1 VTQPPETGPAPA
13 GAEESSPVTPPAAA
27 SDAEAPEAA
36 APEAP
41 VATPDAAP
49 QAAPDAAPQVA
60 PEVAAATVAA
70 PPATAA
76 PTPAV
81 FGNASGRSRRGEAR
95 TYDFR
100 RPTKLSREHVR
111 VLQIAQ
117 EAFARQATT
126 ILTTFLRAG
135 ARLELVGIEQF
146 SYDDYLATLPNP
158 VFITTFTLEPLA
170 GKGLLAYPLDMAMAI
185 VDHMLGGSGR
195 AEQPNRPMTAME
207 SAITN
212 HLLSRLLDEFAASF
226 ATITEIQP
234 ALNGFEYNPQLAQA
248 ASGSD
253 TVMVA
258 TFGMSVGSREGEATL
273 VLPFSSFATALNNAA
288 SPQLS
293 ETALAKRKRAAEAL
307 TARLNLVPVDVSVRF
322 APLTVSSADLLS
334 LAVGDV
340 LLLRHPPD
348 SPLEVTTNDVTFAYA
363 IASNHRRRLAAAIV
377 PTPYAA
383 AKDSA

>member
-1 VTQPPETGPAPA
+1 MNGNVTQPPETGPAPA
-13 GAEESSPVTPPAAA
+13 GAGAQSPAGQ
-27 SDAEAPEAA
+27 AP
-36 APEAP
+36 
-41 VATPDAAP
+41 AP
-49 QAAPDAAPQVA
+49 QTIAPDASAAQSASQAVSTASAGVA
-60 PEVAAATVAA
+60 
-70 PPATAA
+70 
-76 PTPAV
+76 
-81 FGNASGRSRRGEAR
+81 GRSRRGEPR

-117 EAFARQATT
+117 ESFARQATT

-185 VDHMLGGSGR
+185 VDHMLGGSGK

-212 HLLSRLLDEFAASF
+212 HLLGRLLDEFANSF
-226 ATITEIQP
+226 GSVTQLQP
-234 ALNGFEYNPQLAQA
+234 ALDGIEYNPQLAQA

-258 TFGMSVGSREGEATL
+258 TFDMSVGSREGEATL
-273 VLPFSSFATALNNAA
+273 VLPFSSFASALNNAA

-293 ETALAKRKRAAEAL
+293 ESALAKRKRAAEAL
-307 TARLNLVPVDVSVRF
+307 TARLNFVPVDVSVRF
-322 APLTVSSADLLS
+322 APLSVSSADLLS

-377 PTPYAA
+377 PTPHAA
-383 AKDSA
+383 AKDTA

>member
-1 VTQPPETGPAPA
+1 MRWNVTTPETGPAP
-13 GAEESSPVTPPAAA
+13 GVPDVQSPPESPVPPAAA
-27 SDAEAPEAA
+27 PAPAAA
-36 APEAP
+36 APAAPAP
-41 VATPDAAP
+41 VA
-49 QAAPDAAPQVA
+49 
-60 PEVAAATVAA
+60 
-70 PPATAA
+70 
-76 PTPAV
+76 
-81 FGNASGRSRRGEAR
+81 RSRRGEPR

-146 SYDDYLATLPNP
+146 SYDDYVVTLPNP
-158 VFITTFTLEPLA
+158 VFISTFSLEPMA
-170 GKGLLAYPLDMAMAI
+170 GKGMLAYPLDIAMAI

-195 AEQPNRPMTAME
+195 ADQPSRPMTAME
-207 SAITN
+207 TAITN
-212 HLLSRLLDEFAASF
+212 HLLDRLLDEFAVSF

-234 ALNGFEYNPQLAQA
+234 ALLGHEYNPQLAQA
-248 ASGSD
+248 AAGSD

-258 TFGMSVGSREGEATL
+258 SYTMSVGSREGEATL
-273 VLPFSSFATALNNAA
+273 VLPFSSFAQALNNAA

-322 APLTVSSADLLS
+322 APLTVSSSDLLS

-348 SPLEVTTNDVTFAYA
+348 APLEVTTNDVTFAYA

-377 PTPYAA
+377 PTPHTAA
-383 AKDSA
+383 VKDTA

>member
-1 VTQPPETGPAPA
+1 
-13 GAEESSPVTPPAAA
+13 
-27 SDAEAPEAA
+27 
-36 APEAP
+36 
-41 VATPDAAP
+41 
-49 QAAPDAAPQVA
+49 
-60 PEVAAATVAA
+60 
-70 PPATAA
+70 
-76 PTPAV
+76 
-81 FGNASGRSRRGEAR
+81 
-95 TYDFR
+95 
-100 RPTKLSREHVR
+100 

-212 HLLSRLLDEFAASF
+212 HLLSRLLDEFSASF
-226 ATITEIQP
+226 ATITQIQP

-258 TFGMSVGSREGEATL
+258 TFDMSVGTREGEATL
-273 VLPFSSFATALNNAA
+273 VLPFSSFAAALNNAA

-293 ETALAKRKRAAEAL
+293 ETALAKRRRAAEAL

-383 AKDSA
+383 AKDTA

>member
-1 VTQPPETGPAPA
+1 MTGNVTQPPVTEPAPA
-13 GAEESSPVTPPAAA
+13 GQGAPSPEDQAEQAPPPSPTTPAVPAPTSAA
-27 SDAEAPEAA
+27 GTS
-36 APEAP
+36 
-41 VATPDAAP
+41 
-49 QAAPDAAPQVA
+49 
-60 PEVAAATVAA
+60 AAATHA
-70 PPATAA
+70 
-76 PTPAV
+76 
-81 FGNASGRSRRGEAR
+81 GRSRRGAPR

-185 VDHMLGGSGR
+185 VDHMLGGSGT
-195 AEQPNRPMTAME
+195 AQQPNRPMTAME
-207 SAITN
+207 SAISN
-212 HLLSRLLDEFAASF
+212 HLLGRLLDEFAASF
-226 ATITEIQP
+226 ATITELQP

-258 TFGMSVGSREGEATL
+258 TFAMAVGAREGEATL
-273 VLPFSSFATALNNAA
+273 VLPFSSFASALNNAA

-293 ETALAKRKRAAEAL
+293 ETALAKRRRAAEAL

-383 AKDSA
+383 AKDTA

>member
-1 VTQPPETGPAPA
+1 VTTPEAGPDPREADPLSPDGAPPA
-13 GAEESSPVTPPAAA
+13 GPPATTEPPAAA
-27 SDAEAPEAA
+27 AE
-36 APEAP
+36 PEAP
-41 VATPDAAP
+41 AGPTAAP
-49 QAAPDAAPQVA
+49 QTTP
-60 PEVAAATVAA
+60 TV
-70 PPATAA
+70 
-76 PTPAV
+76 TPV
-81 FGNASGRSRRGEAR
+81 VVPVVGSTTSGRSKRGEAR

-117 EAFARQATT
+117 ESFARQATT
-126 ILTTFLRAG
+126 ILTTLLRTG
-135 ARLELVGIEQF
+135 ARVDLIGIEQS
-146 SYDDYLATLPNP
+146 SYDDYIVTLPNP
-158 VFITTFTLEPLA
+158 AFITTFSIEPLA
-170 GKGLLAYPLDMAMAI
+170 GKGMLAYSLDIAMAM

-207 SAITN
+207 STITS
-212 HLLSRLLDEFAASF
+212 HLLERLLEEMAATFAPIA
-226 ATITEIQP
+226 EIQP
-234 ALNGFEYNPQLAQA
+234 YMLGFEYNPQLAQA

-258 TFGMSVGSREGEATL
+258 NFSLAVGTREGQATL
-273 VLPFSSFATALNNAA
+273 VLPFSSFAQALNNAA

-293 ETALAKRKRAAEAL
+293 DSALAKRKRAAEAL
-307 TARLNLVPVDVSVRF
+307 TVRLNLVPVDVSVRF

-340 LLLRHPPD
+340 LLLRHAPD

-377 PTPYAA
+377 PTPHAA
-383 AKDSA
+383 VKDTA

>member
-1 VTQPPETGPAPA
+1 MTWNVTQPETGPAPSEPDVRSA
-13 GAEESSPVTPPAAA
+13 TESPVPPADAPVADAALGAAEGAPAVPEPAPAPTPAAPAPAAA
-27 SDAEAPEAA
+27 SAA
-36 APEAP
+36 A
-41 VATPDAAP
+41 
-49 QAAPDAAPQVA
+49 VA
-60 PEVAAATVAA
+60 PTA
-70 PPATAA
+70 P
-76 PTPAV
+76 
-81 FGNASGRSRRGEAR
+81 SGRSRRGERR

-146 SYDDYLATLPNP
+146 SYDDYIVTLPNP
-158 VFITTFTLEPLA
+158 VYITTFSLEPMA
-170 GKGLLAYPLDMAMAI
+170 GKGMLAYPLDIAMAI
-185 VDHMLGGSGR
+185 VDHLLGGNGN
-195 AEQPNRPMTAME
+195 ADQPSRPMTAME
-207 SAITN
+207 TTITN
-212 HLLSRLLDEFAASF
+212 HLLDRLLDEFAVSF
-226 ATITEIQP
+226 ATITDIQP
-234 ALNGFEYNPQLAQA
+234 AMLGHEYNPQLAQA
-248 ASGSD
+248 AAGSD

-258 TFGMSVGSREGEATL
+258 SFTMSVGSREGEATL
-273 VLPFSSFATALNNAA
+273 VLPFSSFAQALNNAA

-293 ETALAKRKRAAEAL
+293 DTALAKRRRAAEAL

-348 SPLEVTTNDVTFAYA
+348 APLEVTTNDVTFAYA

-383 AKDSA
+383 AKDTA

>member
-1 VTQPPETGPAPA
+1 VTQPETGPAPVEP
-13 GAEESSPVTPPAAA
+13 GLRSPAESP
-27 SDAEAPEAA
+27 
-36 APEAP
+36 
-41 VATPDAAP
+41 
-49 QAAPDAAPQVA
+49 
-60 PEVAAATVAA
+60 A
-70 PPATAA
+70 PPPSPAT
-76 PTPAV
+76 TT
-81 FGNASGRSRRGEAR
+81 GRSRRGEPR

-111 VLQIAQ
+111 VMQIAQ

-146 SYDDYLATLPNP
+146 SYDDYVVTLPDP
-158 VFITTFTLEPLA
+158 VFISTFSLEPLA
-170 GKGLLAYPLDMAMAI
+170 GKGMLAYPLDIAMAI
-185 VDHMLGGSGR
+185 VDHMLGGSGS

-207 SAITN
+207 TTITN
-212 HLLSRLLDEFAASF
+212 HLLDRLLDEFAASF
-226 ATITEIQP
+226 GTITAIQP
-234 ALNGFEYNPQLAQA
+234 ALLGHEYNPQLAQA
-248 ASGSD
+248 AAGSD

-258 TFGMSVGSREGEATL
+258 SFTMAVGNREGEATL
-273 VLPFSSFATALNNAA
+273 VLPFSSFAQALNNAA

-293 ETALAKRKRAAEAL
+293 ESALLKRKRAAEAL

-322 APLTVSSADLLS
+322 APLSVSSADLLS

-348 SPLEVTTNDVTFAYA
+348 APLEVTTNDVTFAYA

-383 AKDSA
+383 AKDTA

>member
-1 VTQPPETGPAPA
+1 VTSPETGPAPREA
-13 GAEESSPVTPPAAA
+13 DSQSSDASPLAAAAPPAAA
-27 SDAEAPEAA
+27 TAPGTAPA
-36 APEAP
+36 APAGPSPAP
-41 VATPDAAP
+41 NPSAGTGS
-49 QAAPDAAPQVA
+49 
-60 PEVAAATVAA
+60 
-70 PPATAA
+70 
-76 PTPAV
+76 
-81 FGNASGRSRRGEAR
+81 GNRSRRGEPR

-146 SYDDYLATLPNP
+146 AYDDYLVTLPNP
-158 VFITTFTLEPLA
+158 VFISTFTLEPLA
-170 GKGLLAYPLDMAMAI
+170 GKGLLAYPLDIAMAI
-185 VDHMLGGSGR
+185 VDHMLGGSGN

-207 SAITN
+207 TSITN
-212 HLLSRLLDEFAASF
+212 HLLSRLLDEFAGSF

-258 TFGMSVGSREGEATL
+258 TFSMAVGSREGEATL
-273 VLPFSSFATALNNAA
+273 VLPFSSFAQALNNAA

-293 ETALAKRKRAAEAL
+293 ETAIAKRKRAEEAL

-322 APLTVSSADLLS
+322 APLSVSSADLLS

-348 SPLEVTTNDVTFAYA
+348 APLEVTTNDVTFAYA

-377 PTPYAA
+377 PTPHAAA
-383 AKDSA
+383 AKDIA

>member
-1 VTQPPETGPAPA
+1 VGPSSADEDDVTSPETGPDARTAGPLSPDASSAASPAAPA
-13 GAEESSPVTPPAAA
+13 PQTA
-27 SDAEAPEAA
+27 AA
-36 APEAP
+36 APVPAAFLPPTAP
-41 VATPDAAP
+41 SGV
-49 QAAPDAAPQVA
+49 
-60 PEVAAATVAA
+60 
-70 PPATAA
+70 
-76 PTPAV
+76 
-81 FGNASGRSRRGEAR
+81 GRSRRGEPR

-126 ILTTFLRAG
+126 ILTTLLRAG
-135 ARLELVGIEQF
+135 ARMELVGIEQF
-146 SYDDYLATLPNP
+146 SYDDYLATLPDQ
-158 VFITTFTLEPLA
+158 VFISTFTIEPLA
-170 GKGLLAYPLDMAMAI
+170 GKGMLAYPLDIAMAT

-207 SAITN
+207 STITN
-212 HLLSRLLDEFAASF
+212 HLLTRLLDEFARSF
-226 ATITEIQP
+226 ATITELQP

-258 TFGMSVGSREGEATL
+258 TFAMAVGNREGEATL
-273 VLPFSSFATALNNAA
+273 VLPFSSFAQALNNAA

-322 APLTVSSADLLS
+322 APLSVSSADLLS

-383 AKDSA
+383 KDTA

>member
-1 VTQPPETGPAPA
+1 
-13 GAEESSPVTPPAAA
+13 
-27 SDAEAPEAA
+27 
-36 APEAP
+36 
-41 VATPDAAP
+41 
-49 QAAPDAAPQVA
+49 
-60 PEVAAATVAA
+60 
-70 PPATAA
+70 
-76 PTPAV
+76 
-81 FGNASGRSRRGEAR
+81 
-95 TYDFR
+95 
-100 RPTKLSREHVR
+100 

-126 ILTTFLRAG
+126 TLTTFLRAG

-146 SYDDYLATLPNP
+146 AYDDYLATLPDT

-170 GKGLLAYPLDMAMAI
+170 GKGLLSYPLDMAMAI
-185 VDHMLGGSGR
+185 VDHMLGGSGK

-207 SAITN
+207 SAITT
-212 HLLSRLLDEFAASF
+212 HLLSRLLDEFANSF
-226 ATITEIQP
+226 GTITEIQP

-258 TFGMSVGSREGEATL
+258 TFDMSVGSREGQATL
-273 VLPFSSFATALNNAA
+273 VLPFSSFAAALNNAA

-383 AKDSA
+383 AKDTA

>member
-1 VTQPPETGPAPA
+1 MTQPDAGPTPRGASAQAPAASPAPA
-13 GAEESSPVTPPAAA
+13 T
-27 SDAEAPEAA
+27 
-36 APEAP
+36 
-41 VATPDAAP
+41 
-49 QAAPDAAPQVA
+49 
-60 PEVAAATVAA
+60 
-70 PPATAA
+70 
-76 PTPAV
+76 
-81 FGNASGRSRRGEAR
+81 GRSRRGEPR

-117 EAFARQATT
+117 ESFARQATT

-135 ARLELVGIEQF
+135 ARLELVSIEQF
-146 SYDDYLATLPNP
+146 SYDDYVATLPDP

-170 GKGLLAYPLDMAMAI
+170 GKGMLAYPLDIAMAI
-185 VDHMLGGSGR
+185 VDHMLGGSG
-195 AEQPNRPMTAME
+195 AAQQPNRPMTAME
-207 SAITN
+207 VSITR
-212 HLLSRLLDEFAASF
+212 HLLDRLLDEFANAF
-226 ATITEIQP
+226 GHITEIHP
-234 ALNGFEYNPQLAQA
+234 EMAGLEYNPQLAQA

-258 TFGMSVGSREGEATL
+258 TFAMAVGSREGEATL
-273 VLPFSSFATALNNAA
+273 VLPFSSFAQSLNNAA

-293 ETALAKRKRAAEAL
+293 ESALRKRQRATEAL
-307 TARLNLVPVDVSVRF
+307 KERLNLVPVDVSVRF

-340 LLLRHPPD
+340 LLLRHPRD

-363 IASNHRRRLAAAIV
+363 IASNHRRRLAASIV

-383 AKDSA
+383 AKDTA

>member
-1 VTQPPETGPAPA
+1 MEPDTQSAAESPVPPAEAAREATPAAPAPERTAPAPA
-13 GAEESSPVTPPAAA
+13 PAATPAAA
-27 SDAEAPEAA
+27 STAP
-36 APEAP
+36 
-41 VATPDAAP
+41 
-49 QAAPDAAPQVA
+49 
-60 PEVAAATVAA
+60 
-70 PPATAA
+70 
-76 PTPAV
+76 
-81 FGNASGRSRRGEAR
+81 SGRRRGAPK

-135 ARLELVGIEQF
+135 ARLELVAIEQS
-146 SYDDYLATLPNP
+146 SYDDYVVTLPNP
-158 VFITTFTLEPLA
+158 VYISTFSLEPLA
-170 GKGLLAYPLDMAMAI
+170 GKGMLAYPLDIAMAI
-185 VDHMLGGSGR
+185 VDHMLGGSGS
-195 AEQPNRPMTAME
+195 ADQPSRPMTAME
-207 SAITN
+207 TTITN
-212 HLLSRLLDEFAASF
+212 HLLDRLLDEFAVSF
-226 ATITEIQP
+226 ATITDIQP
-234 ALNGFEYNPQLAQA
+234 ALLGHEYNPQLAQA
-248 ASGSD
+248 AAGSD

-258 TFGMSVGSREGEATL
+258 SFTMAVGSREGQATL
-273 VLPFSSFATALNNAA
+273 VLPFSSFAQALNNAA

-293 ETALAKRKRAAEAL
+293 DTALAKRKRATEAL

-322 APLTVSSADLLS
+322 APLTVSSSDLLS

-348 SPLEVTTNDVTFAYA
+348 APLEVTTNDVTFAYA

-383 AKDSA
+383 AKDTA

>member
-1 VTQPPETGPAPA
+1 MTEDVTQPETGPAPSE
-13 GAEESSPVTPPAAA
+13 AEPQS
-27 SDAEAPEAA
+27 
-36 APEAP
+36 
-41 VATPDAAP
+41 PDASP
-49 QAAPDAAPQVA
+49 PDA
-60 PEVAAATVAA
+60 AA
-70 PPATAA
+70 PPAAGPPPAA
-76 PTPAV
+76 PAPAPS
-81 FGNASGRSRRGEAR
+81 ASGPAAAAQAGAGASGTGARSRRGEAR

-100 RPTKLSREHVR
+100 RPTKLSRDHVR
-111 VLQIAQ
+111 VLQVAQ

-146 SYDDYLATLPNP
+146 SYDDYLVTLPNP
-158 VFITTFTLEPLA
+158 VFISTFTLEPLA
-170 GKGLLAYPLDMAMAI
+170 GKGLLAYPLDIAMAT
-185 VDHMLGGSGR
+185 VDHMLGGSGN

-212 HLLSRLLDEFAASF
+212 HLLGRLLDEFASSF
-226 ATITEIQP
+226 SHITEIQP

-258 TFGMSVGSREGEATL
+258 TFSMAVGSREGEATL
-273 VLPFSSFATALNNAA
+273 VLPFSSFAQALNNAA

-293 ETALAKRKRAAEAL
+293 ESALAKRKRAAEAL

-334 LAVGDV
+334 LSVGDV

-348 SPLEVTTNDVTFAYA
+348 APLEVTTNDVTFAYA

-377 PTPYAA
+377 PTPQAA
-383 AKDSA
+383 VKDSA